1 MRSIWVCRSSRWF
14 RGRVTVLTV
23 TCEGYVQGMSDLC
36 APLYV
41 VAGSDEPLTFWC
53 FVEVMNRMV
62 CNDTRDLLER
72 DQRSVHFSRYRI
84 SFVTK
89 VG

>member
-1 MRSIWVCRSSRWF
+1 
-14 RGRVTVLTV
+14 
-23 TCEGYVQGMSDLC
+23 MSDLC

-62 CNDTRDLLER
+62 RWDCLL
-72 DQRSVHFSRYRI
+72 SSRAGLTNAYTL
-84 SFVTK
+84 FAETK
-89 VG
+89 LPPRPEWDEEAAIDAPAAVASHGP

>member
-1 MRSIWVCRSSRWF
+1 
-14 RGRVTVLTV
+14 
-23 TCEGYVQGMSDLC
+23 MSDLC

-62 CNDTRDLLER
+62 CPGVRYLPMRDRTHVRFAETEFPPRPER
-72 DQRSVHFSRYRI
+72 DEEAALDAPATVASH
-84 SFVTK
+84 
-89 VG
+89 GP

>member
-1 MRSIWVCRSSRWF
+1 
-14 RGRVTVLTV
+14 
-23 TCEGYVQGMSDLC
+23 MSDLC

-62 CNDTRDLLER
+62 CWGVRIHLREVELTDAETEFPPRPER
-72 DQRSVHFSRYRI
+72 DEEATIDAPATVASH
-84 SFVTK
+84 
-89 VG
+89 GP